1 MHYKKPAVWRVFC
14 FPVHGHAVFGDTHW
28 EFGIS
33 REKAATPAERKVA
46 ACGGM
51 ITISVIAEG

>member
-1 MHYKKPAVWRVFC
+1 MAGFL
-14 FPVHGHAVFGDTHW
+14 FPVHGHAVFGDMHW

-46 ACGGM
+46 AYGGM